1 MTFYVR
7 MQQQSN
13 YEKGKKKTK
22 EIHIATTSH
31 SYHGN
36 HGMGNNTIP
45 LNQHCKASA
54 GARGKQNSL
63 SNKQLQKSF
72 SFNNSSLACVYCI
85 I

>member
-1 MTFYVR
+1 MYVCN
-7 MQQQSN
+7 SKVITKK
-13 YEKGKKKTK
+13 EKKKKKNK

>member
-1 MTFYVR
+1 MTLYVC

-13 YEKGKKKTK
+13 YEKEKKKSK

-45 LNQHCKASA
+45 LNQHCKTSA
-54 GARGKQNSL
+54 GVRGKQNSL
-63 SNKQLQKSF
+63 SNKQL
-72 SFNNSSLACVYCI
+72 
-85 I
+85 